1 MMKILTSIR
10 YLLLGILIMLIF
22 QFVVVLIM
30 RIATL

>member
-1 MMKILTSIR
+1 MMKILMSIR